1 MRYNQVIVVEGSH
14 DEQKLKSIYPEI
26 DCIVTNGSEIS
37 TETLNL
43 IYETSLIKEVILFL
57 DPDYPGK
64 RITAKIIDTHGI
76 YKLAYITKDKA
87 INKNHTKVGI
97 EHASKEDLQESLSSL
112 MSIDPNGKK
121 ISRIHLLKRGLISEA
136 NSALL
141 RKYLCQKM
149 NIPYANGKT
158 FLKYL
163 NILNIEIERIDELIH
178 EYKSQFTSKKSY

>member
-37 TETLNL
+37 SETLNL
-43 IYETSLIKEVILFL
+43 IYETSLKKEVILFL

-64 RITAKIIDTHGI
+64 KITTKILDTKGI
-76 YKLAYITKDKA
+76 FKLAYISKDKA

-97 EHASKEDLQESLSSL
+97 EHANSEDLIASLSSL
-112 MSIDPNGKK
+112 MSVNFNGDKITRID
-121 ISRIHLLKRGLISEA
+121 LLKRGLISET
-136 NSALL
+136 NSAVL
-141 RKYLCQKM
+141 RAFLCQKM

-163 NILNIEIERIDELIH
+163 NILNIEIERIDEIIH
-178 EYKSQFTSKKSY
+178 EYKSQFNS

>member
-37 TETLNL
+37 VETLNL
-43 IYETSLIKEVILFL
+43 IYETSFKKEVILFL

-64 RITAKIIDTHGI
+64 QITTKILDTKGI
-76 YKLAYITKDKA
+76 FKLAYINKYKA
-87 INKNHTKVGI
+87 INKNHTKVGV
-97 EHASKEDLQESLSSL
+97 EHASSEDLRESLSSL
-112 MSIDPNGKK
+112 ISVNLNGDN
-121 ISRIHLLKRGLISEA
+121 ISRIDLLKRGLISED
-136 NSALL
+136 NSAVL

-163 NILNIEIERIDELIH
+163 NILNIEIERVDEIIH
-178 EYKSQFTSKKSY
+178 EYKSQFNC